1 MKHLPTI
8 AGTLLGLL
16 FVVFG
21 LNFFLQFIPMPPG
34 PPEGSPPAL
43 FMAALFPTGYL
54 AFVKVLEILG
64 GVLVALPKTRAL
76 GLLIL
81 GPIIVNILAFHVF
94 LTKGA
99 GLLDPPVILISVL
112 ALFLLWSHR
121 AGFCALVCNAK
132 SE

>member
-1 MKHLPTI
+1 MKHIPTI
-8 AGTLLGLL
+8 AGGLLGLL

-54 AFVKVLEILG
+54 TFIKVLEITG
-64 GVLVALPKTRAL
+64 GMLVAIPRTRAL
-76 GLLIL
+76 GLLVL

-94 LTKGA
+94 LTKGS
-99 GLLDPPVILISVL
+99 GLFEPVVLLISILPIVL
-112 ALFLLWSHR
+112 LLAER
-121 AGFCALVCNAK
+121 KRFAALVAK
-132 SE
+132 

>member
-1 MKHLPTI
+1 MKHIPTI
-8 AGTLLGLL
+8 AGGLLGLL

-54 AFVKVLEILG
+54 TFIKILEITG
-64 GVLVALPKTRAL
+64 GMLVAIPRTRAL
-76 GLLIL
+76 GLLVL

-94 LTKGA
+94 LTKGS
-99 GLLDPPVILISVL
+99 GLFEPVVLLISILPIVL
-112 ALFLLWSHR
+112 LLAER
-121 AGFCALVCNAK
+121 KRFAALVAK
-132 SE
+132 

>member
-1 MKHLPTI
+1 MKHAPTI
-8 AGTLLGLL
+8 AGALLGLL

-21 LNFFLQFIPMPPG
+21 SNFFLNFIPMPPG

-54 AFVKVLEILG
+54 AFVKVLEITG
-64 GVLVALPKTRAL
+64 GVLVAIPKTRNI

-81 GPIIVNILAFHVF
+81 GPIIVNILCFHIF

-99 GLLDPPVILISVL
+99 TLVDPVNIGISAL
-112 ALFLLWSHR
+112 ALFLLWSER
-121 AGFCALVCNAK
+121 KAFARLV
-132 SE
+132 SR